1 MEDIKYKGL
10 YKDHWFFG
18 PILKHKKFYI
28 RVMWASAFINVFAL
42 VSAFYVMIVYDRIIP
57 NNATESLIVLT
68 VGVLAIVVFDF
79 AMKVLRGLYTD
90 KASSLVDIEVSE
102 NLFDRISRNEQ
113 LIGQKTGAIA
123 SVVKEFDSLK
133 EFIASASFV
142 AFVDLPFIFL
152 FLFVLYSIGGFVA
165 AVPALI
171 VVVVITMG
179 LLIQPIIQKLT
190 FNASQDGQS
199 KQSVIVEVLSGMET
213 LKTLPGI
220 GILRDRWVKSVES
233 QGVTTA
239 KSKFWSQLTSN
250 FTQSGQQL
258 SQVGIIVYGVF
269 LIAEGDL
276 TMGSLIA
283 CVILSGRTLA
293 PLGQVSSLLGRYNQA
308 ITSYEN
314 FGQLMQQPVT
324 EMSREHQIRV
334 DKVTGALTI
343 KNVSLTYP
351 GMKEAT
357 VRQLNLNIKAGE
369 KVAIV
374 GKIGSGKTSL
384 LRLIAGLLQATE
396 GSIKID
402 QTDIT
407 HMHGDDLRKHVGV
420 VMQMPMLFSG
430 TLKENLLMGNP
441 DATDEEVLYAARV
454 AGVDEIA
461 SNLPDG
467 YETVLQENGQQL
479 SGGQRQAV
487 CIARCFVGNPQI
499 VIMDEPSSAMDNNS
513 ESQLLLDIQSRI
525 VDKTFILITHRG
537 TLLSL
542 VDRVMVFD
550 SGRIVADGPKDEIL
564 KAMQTPPTK
573 KAATPTVKKKKQ
585 EKPVKALS
593 EDASGVAEK
602 AQALAGK
609 LEKSSTV
616 QNYSFESAVFDM
628 HDSTGKRVGG
638 ADDVTGTFAID
649 TAIGAGIATFR
660 STTPFFGDVWT
671 VHDAIM
677 TITGKT
683 TATINMLFDWG
694 SNSDIGVVL
703 NLDIDRDTAGNIKS
717 FTTIAGDG
725 MDNGP
730 FSGFSATFSGSTTLL
745 ITDKTQ
751 KKPVDGKGGKS

>member
-1 MEDIKYKGL
+1 
-10 YKDHWFFG
+10 
-18 PILKHKKFYI
+18 
-28 RVMWASAFINVFAL
+28 MWASAFINVFAL

-68 VGVLAIVVFDF
+68 IGVLAIVAFDF

-102 NLFDRISRNEQ
+102 KLFDRISRNEQ

-123 SVVKEFDSLK
+123 SVVKEFDHLK

-152 FLFVLYSIGGFVA
+152 FLWVLYSIGGFVA

-171 VVVVITMG
+171 VVVVIVAG

-190 FNASQDGQS
+190 FNASKDGQS

-220 GILRDRWVKSVES
+220 GILRERWIKSVES
-233 QGVTTA
+233 QGITTA

-258 SQVGIIVYGVF
+258 SQVGIIVYGVY

-314 FGQLMQQPVT
+314 FGQLMQQPVS
-324 EMSREHQIRV
+324 EMSKEHQIRV

-357 VRQLNLNIKAGE
+357 VKQLNLDIKAGE
-369 KVAIV
+369 KIAIV

-384 LRLIAGLLQATE
+384 LRLIAGLLQPTE

-441 DATDEEVLYAARV
+441 DATDDEVIYAARV

-467 YETVLQENGQQL
+467 YETVLAEGGQQL

-487 CIARCFVGNPQI
+487 CIARAFVGNPQI

-513 ESQLLLDIQSRI
+513 EAQLLLDIQSRI

-550 SGRIVADGPKDEIL
+550 SGRIVADGPKDKVLE
-564 KAMQTPPTK
+564 AMQAP
-573 KAATPTVKKKKQ
+573 AKKKTQ
-585 EKPVKALS
+585 DKPANNK
-593 EDASGVAEK
+593 G
-602 AQALAGK
+602 
-609 LEKSSTV
+609 
-616 QNYSFESAVFDM
+616 NES
-628 HDSTGKRVGG
+628 
-638 ADDVTGTFAID
+638 
-649 TAIGAGIATFR
+649 
-660 STTPFFGDVWT
+660 
-671 VHDAIM
+671 
-677 TITGKT
+677 
-683 TATINMLFDWG
+683 
-694 SNSDIGVVL
+694 
-703 NLDIDRDTAGNIKS
+703 
-717 FTTIAGDG
+717 
-725 MDNGP
+725 
-730 FSGFSATFSGSTTLL
+730 
-745 ITDKTQ
+745 
-751 KKPVDGKGGKS
+751 

>member
-1 MEDIKYKGL
+1 MEHIKYKGL

-18 PILKHKKFYI
+18 AIIKNKKFYI

-68 VGVLAIVVFDF
+68 IGVLAVVAFDF

-102 NLFDRISRNEQ
+102 KLFDRISRNEQ

-123 SVVKEFDSLK
+123 SVIKEFDHLK

-152 FLFVLYSIGGFVA
+152 FLWVLYSIGGFVA

-171 VVVVITMG
+171 VVVVIIAG

-190 FNASQDGQS
+190 FNASKDGQS

-220 GILRDRWVKSVES
+220 GILRDRWIKSVES
-233 QGVTTA
+233 QGVTSA

-258 SQVGIIVYGVF
+258 SQVGIIVYGVY

-293 PLGQVSSLLGRYNQA
+293 PLGQVSNLLGRYNQA

-314 FGQLMQQPVT
+314 FGQLMQQPVS
-324 EMSREHQIRV
+324 EMSKEHQIRV

-357 VRQLNLNIKAGE
+357 VKQLNLDIKAGE
-369 KVAIV
+369 KIAIV

-384 LRLIAGLLQATE
+384 LRLIAGLLQPTE

-441 DATDEEVLYAARV
+441 DATDEEVIYAARV

-467 YETVLQENGQQL
+467 YETVLAEGGQQL

-487 CIARCFVGNPQI
+487 CIARAFVGNPQI

-513 ESQLLLDIQSRI
+513 EAQLLLDIQSRI

-550 SGRIVADGPKDEIL
+550 SGRIVADGPKDKVLE
-564 KAMQTPPTK
+564 AMQAP
-573 KAATPTVKKKKQ
+573 AKKKTQ
-585 EKPVKALS
+585 DKPAENEGS
-593 EDASGVAEK
+593 ES
-602 AQALAGK
+602 
-609 LEKSSTV
+609 
-616 QNYSFESAVFDM
+616 
-628 HDSTGKRVGG
+628 
-638 ADDVTGTFAID
+638 
-649 TAIGAGIATFR
+649 
-660 STTPFFGDVWT
+660 
-671 VHDAIM
+671 
-677 TITGKT
+677 
-683 TATINMLFDWG
+683 
-694 SNSDIGVVL
+694 
-703 NLDIDRDTAGNIKS
+703 
-717 FTTIAGDG
+717 
-725 MDNGP
+725 
-730 FSGFSATFSGSTTLL
+730 
-745 ITDKTQ
+745 
-751 KKPVDGKGGKS
+751 

>member
-1 MEDIKYKGL
+1 MEHIKYKGL

-18 PILKHKKFYI
+18 AIIKNKKFYI

-68 VGVLAIVVFDF
+68 IGVLAVVAFDF

-102 NLFDRISRNEQ
+102 KLFDRISRNEQ

-123 SVVKEFDSLK
+123 SVIKEFDHLK

-152 FLFVLYSIGGFVA
+152 FLWVLYSIGGFVA

-171 VVVVITMG
+171 VVVVIIAG

-190 FNASQDGQS
+190 FNASKDGQS

-220 GILRDRWVKSVES
+220 GILRDRWIKSVES
-233 QGVTTA
+233 QGVTSA

-258 SQVGIIVYGVF
+258 SQVGIIVYGVY

-293 PLGQVSSLLGRYNQA
+293 PLGQVSNLLGRYNQA

-314 FGQLMQQPVT
+314 FGQLMQQPVS
-324 EMSREHQIRV
+324 EMSKEHQIRV

-357 VRQLNLNIKAGE
+357 VKQLNLDIKAGE
-369 KVAIV
+369 KIAIV

-384 LRLIAGLLQATE
+384 LRLIAGLLQPTE

-441 DATDEEVLYAARV
+441 DATDEEVIYAARV

-467 YETVLQENGQQL
+467 YETVLAEGGQQL

-487 CIARCFVGNPQI
+487 CIARAFVGNPQI

-513 ESQLLLDIQSRI
+513 EAQLLLDIQSRI

-550 SGRIVADGPKDEIL
+550 SGRIVADGPKDKVLE
-564 KAMQTPPTK
+564 AMQAPS
-573 KAATPTVKKKKQ
+573 KKKTQ
-585 EKPVKALS
+585 DKP
-593 EDASGVAEK
+593 AENE
-602 AQALAGK
+602 GR
-609 LEKSSTV
+609 
-616 QNYSFESAVFDM
+616 ES
-628 HDSTGKRVGG
+628 
-638 ADDVTGTFAID
+638 
-649 TAIGAGIATFR
+649 
-660 STTPFFGDVWT
+660 
-671 VHDAIM
+671 
-677 TITGKT
+677 
-683 TATINMLFDWG
+683 
-694 SNSDIGVVL
+694 
-703 NLDIDRDTAGNIKS
+703 
-717 FTTIAGDG
+717 
-725 MDNGP
+725 
-730 FSGFSATFSGSTTLL
+730 
-745 ITDKTQ
+745 
-751 KKPVDGKGGKS
+751 

>member
-1 MEDIKYKGL
+1 
-10 YKDHWFFG
+10 
-18 PILKHKKFYI
+18 
-28 RVMWASAFINVFAL
+28 MWASAFINVFAL

-68 VGVLAIVVFDF
+68 IGVLAIVAFDF

-102 NLFDRISRNEQ
+102 KLFDRISRNEQ

-123 SVVKEFDSLK
+123 SVVKEFDHLK

-152 FLFVLYSIGGFVA
+152 FLWVLYSIGGFVA

-171 VVVVITMG
+171 VVVVIIAG

-190 FNASQDGQS
+190 FNASKDGQS

-220 GILRDRWVKSVES
+220 GILRERWVKSVES
-233 QGVTTA
+233 QGITTA

-258 SQVGIIVYGVF
+258 SQVGIIVYGVY

-293 PLGQVSSLLGRYNQA
+293 PLGQVSNLLGRYNQA

-314 FGQLMQQPVT
+314 FGQLMQQPVS
-324 EMSREHQIRV
+324 EMSKEHQIRV

-351 GMKEAT
+351 GMKEST
-357 VRQLNLNIKAGE
+357 VKQLNLDIKAGE
-369 KVAIV
+369 KIAIV

-384 LRLIAGLLQATE
+384 LRLIAGLLQPTE

-441 DATDEEVLYAARV
+441 DATDDEVIYAARV

-467 YETVLQENGQQL
+467 YETVLSEGGQQL

-487 CIARCFVGNPQI
+487 CIARAFVGNPQI

-513 ESQLLLDIQSRI
+513 EAQLLLDIQSRI

-550 SGRIVADGPKDEIL
+550 SGRIVADGPKEKVL
-564 KAMQTPPTK
+564 EAMQAP
-573 KAATPTVKKKKQ
+573 AKKKTQ
-585 EKPVKALS
+585 DKPTDNKGS
-593 EDASGVAEK
+593 ES
-602 AQALAGK
+602 
-609 LEKSSTV
+609 
-616 QNYSFESAVFDM
+616 
-628 HDSTGKRVGG
+628 
-638 ADDVTGTFAID
+638 
-649 TAIGAGIATFR
+649 
-660 STTPFFGDVWT
+660 
-671 VHDAIM
+671 
-677 TITGKT
+677 
-683 TATINMLFDWG
+683 
-694 SNSDIGVVL
+694 
-703 NLDIDRDTAGNIKS
+703 
-717 FTTIAGDG
+717 
-725 MDNGP
+725 
-730 FSGFSATFSGSTTLL
+730 
-745 ITDKTQ
+745 
-751 KKPVDGKGGKS
+751 

>member
-1 MEDIKYKGL
+1 MENIKYKGL

-18 PILKHKKFYI
+18 SIIKNKKFYI

-68 VGVLAIVVFDF
+68 IGVLAIVAFDF

-102 NLFDRISRNEQ
+102 KLFDRISRNEQ

-123 SVVKEFDSLK
+123 SVVKEFDHLK

-152 FLFVLYSIGGFVA
+152 FLWVLYSIGGFVA
-165 AVPALI
+165 AVPAII
-171 VVVVITMG
+171 VVVVIIAG

-190 FNASQDGQS
+190 FNASKDGQS

-220 GILRDRWVKSVES
+220 GILRDRWIKSVES
-233 QGVTTA
+233 QGITSA

-258 SQVGIIVYGVF
+258 SQVGIIVYGVY

-293 PLGQVSSLLGRYNQA
+293 PLGQVSNLLGRYNQA

-314 FGQLMQQPVT
+314 FGQLMQQPVS
-324 EMSREHQIRV
+324 EMSKEHQIRV

-357 VRQLNLNIKAGE
+357 VKQLNLDIKAGE
-369 KVAIV
+369 KIAIV

-384 LRLIAGLLQATE
+384 LRLIAGLLQPTE

-441 DATDEEVLYAARV
+441 DATDDEVIYAARV

-467 YETVLQENGQQL
+467 YETVLSEGGQQL

-487 CIARCFVGNPQI
+487 CIARAFVGNPQI

-513 ESQLLLDIQSRI
+513 EAQLLLDIQSRI

-550 SGRIVADGPKDEIL
+550 SGRIVADGPKDKVLE
-564 KAMQTPPTK
+564 AMQAP
-573 KAATPTVKKKKQ
+573 AKKKTQ
-585 EKPVKALS
+585 DKPTDNKGS
-593 EDASGVAEK
+593 ES
-602 AQALAGK
+602 
-609 LEKSSTV
+609 
-616 QNYSFESAVFDM
+616 
-628 HDSTGKRVGG
+628 
-638 ADDVTGTFAID
+638 
-649 TAIGAGIATFR
+649 
-660 STTPFFGDVWT
+660 
-671 VHDAIM
+671 
-677 TITGKT
+677 
-683 TATINMLFDWG
+683 
-694 SNSDIGVVL
+694 
-703 NLDIDRDTAGNIKS
+703 
-717 FTTIAGDG
+717 
-725 MDNGP
+725 
-730 FSGFSATFSGSTTLL
+730 
-745 ITDKTQ
+745 
-751 KKPVDGKGGKS
+751 

>member
-1 MEDIKYKGL
+1 
-10 YKDHWFFG
+10 
-18 PILKHKKFYI
+18 
-28 RVMWASAFINVFAL
+28 MWASAFINVFAL

-68 VGVLAIVVFDF
+68 IGVLAIVAFDF

-102 NLFDRISRNEQ
+102 KLFDRISRNEQ

-123 SVVKEFDSLK
+123 SVVKEFDHLK

-152 FLFVLYSIGGFVA
+152 FLWVLYSIGGFVA

-171 VVVVITMG
+171 VVVVIIAG

-190 FNASQDGQS
+190 FNASKDGQS

-220 GILRDRWVKSVES
+220 GILRERWVKSVES

-258 SQVGIIVYGVF
+258 SQVGIIVYGVY

-293 PLGQVSSLLGRYNQA
+293 PLGQVSNLLGRYNQA
-308 ITSYEN
+308 VTSYEN
-314 FGQLMQQPVT
+314 FGQLMQQPVS
-324 EMSREHQIRV
+324 EMSKEHQIRV

-351 GMKEAT
+351 GMKEST
-357 VRQLNLNIKAGE
+357 VKQLNLDIKAGE
-369 KVAIV
+369 KIAIV

-384 LRLIAGLLQATE
+384 LRLIAGLLQPTE

-407 HMHGDDLRKHVGV
+407 HMHGDDLRKHVSV

-441 DATDEEVLYAARV
+441 DATDDEVIYAARV

-467 YETVLQENGQQL
+467 YETVLNEGGQQL

-487 CIARCFVGNPQI
+487 CIARAFVGNPQI
-499 VIMDEPSSAMDNNS
+499 IIMDEPSSAMDNNS
-513 ESQLLLDIQSRI
+513 EAQLLLDIQSRI

-550 SGRIVADGPKDEIL
+550 SGRIVADGPKDKVLE
-564 KAMQTPPTK
+564 AMQAP
-573 KAATPTVKKKKQ
+573 AKKKTQ
-585 EKPVKALS
+585 DKPTDDKGS
-593 EDASGVAEK
+593 ES
-602 AQALAGK
+602 
-609 LEKSSTV
+609 
-616 QNYSFESAVFDM
+616 
-628 HDSTGKRVGG
+628 
-638 ADDVTGTFAID
+638 
-649 TAIGAGIATFR
+649 
-660 STTPFFGDVWT
+660 
-671 VHDAIM
+671 
-677 TITGKT
+677 
-683 TATINMLFDWG
+683 
-694 SNSDIGVVL
+694 
-703 NLDIDRDTAGNIKS
+703 
-717 FTTIAGDG
+717 
-725 MDNGP
+725 
-730 FSGFSATFSGSTTLL
+730 
-745 ITDKTQ
+745 
-751 KKPVDGKGGKS
+751 

>member
-1 MEDIKYKGL
+1 
-10 YKDHWFFG
+10 
-18 PILKHKKFYI
+18 
-28 RVMWASAFINVFAL
+28 MWASAFINVFAL

-68 VGVLAIVVFDF
+68 IGVLAIVAFDF

-102 NLFDRISRNEQ
+102 KLFDRISRNEQ

-123 SVVKEFDSLK
+123 SVVKEFDHLK

-152 FLFVLYSIGGFVA
+152 FLWVLYSIGGFVA

-171 VVVVITMG
+171 VVVVIVAG

-190 FNASQDGQS
+190 FNASKDGQS

-220 GILRDRWVKSVES
+220 GILRERWIKSVES
-233 QGVTTA
+233 QGITTA

-258 SQVGIIVYGVF
+258 SQVGIIVYGVY

-314 FGQLMQQPVT
+314 FGQLMQQPVS
-324 EMSREHQIRV
+324 EMSKEHQIRV

-357 VRQLNLNIKAGE
+357 VKQLNLDIKAGE
-369 KVAIV
+369 KIAIV

-384 LRLIAGLLQATE
+384 LRLIAGLLQPTE

-441 DATDEEVLYAARV
+441 DATDDEVIYAARV

-467 YETVLQENGQQL
+467 YETVLAEGGQQL

-487 CIARCFVGNPQI
+487 CIARAFVGNPQI

-513 ESQLLLDIQSRI
+513 EAQLLLDIQSRI

-550 SGRIVADGPKDEIL
+550 SGRIVADGPKDKVLE
-564 KAMQTPPTK
+564 AMQAP
-573 KAATPTVKKKKQ
+573 AKKKTQ
-585 EKPVKALS
+585 DKPTNNK
-593 EDASGVAEK
+593 G
-602 AQALAGK
+602 
-609 LEKSSTV
+609 
-616 QNYSFESAVFDM
+616 NES
-628 HDSTGKRVGG
+628 
-638 ADDVTGTFAID
+638 
-649 TAIGAGIATFR
+649 
-660 STTPFFGDVWT
+660 
-671 VHDAIM
+671 
-677 TITGKT
+677 
-683 TATINMLFDWG
+683 
-694 SNSDIGVVL
+694 
-703 NLDIDRDTAGNIKS
+703 
-717 FTTIAGDG
+717 
-725 MDNGP
+725 
-730 FSGFSATFSGSTTLL
+730 
-745 ITDKTQ
+745 
-751 KKPVDGKGGKS
+751 